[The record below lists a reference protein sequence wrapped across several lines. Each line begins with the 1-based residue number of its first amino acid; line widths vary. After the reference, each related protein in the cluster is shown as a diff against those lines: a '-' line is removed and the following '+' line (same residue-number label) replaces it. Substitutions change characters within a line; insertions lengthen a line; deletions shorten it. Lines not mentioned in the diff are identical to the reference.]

1 MKRAFARHLSDYG
14 MVFVL
19 LLLCVYVFRRV
30 AGREALTLL
39 ALVQNGSKGVSG
51 IDFPGGPA
59 YRLGA
64 YVFDLRGMGVGIR
77 TDREEHSVGTHA
89 RYVLTT
95 PVTIEAVDHGEGRA
109 AA

>member
-1 MKRAFARHLSDYG
+1 MKARRNFPKVRAT
-14 MVFVL
+14 
-19 LLLCVYVFRRV
+19 V
-30 AGREALTLL
+30 ADGPTIDVTGREALTLL

>member
-1 MKRAFARHLSDYG
+1 MTARRNFPKVRATIADG
-14 MVFVL
+14 PTINVT
-19 LLLCVYVFRRV
+19 
-30 AGREALTLL
+30 GREALTLL
-39 ALVQNGSKGVSG
+39 ALVANGSKGGSG

-64 YVFDLRGMGVGIR
+64 YVFDLRAMGVGIR
-77 TDREEHSVGTHA
+77 TDREAHSVGSHG

-95 PVTIEAVDHGEGRA
+95 PVTIEEVDHGEGRA

>member
-1 MKRAFARHLSDYG
+1 MKPRRNFPKVRATIADG
-14 MVFVL
+14 PTINVT
-19 LLLCVYVFRRV
+19 
-30 AGREALTLL
+30 GREALTLL
-39 ALVQNGSKGVSG
+39 ALAQNGSRGVSG

-95 PVTIEAVDHGEGRA
+95 PVTIEAVDFGDGRA